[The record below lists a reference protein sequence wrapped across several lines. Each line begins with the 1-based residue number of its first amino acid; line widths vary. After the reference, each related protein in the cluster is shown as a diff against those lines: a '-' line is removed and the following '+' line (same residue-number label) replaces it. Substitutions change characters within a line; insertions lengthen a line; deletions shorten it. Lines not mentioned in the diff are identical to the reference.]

1 MEQCCHLWTS
11 SVAAAHVKTYPWL
24 ERVLGLPVSAL
35 AFLWNR
41 YDS

>member
-1 MEQCCHLWTS
+1 MEQCYRPWTS

-24 ERVLGLPVSAL
+24 ERVPDLPVSAP